1 MERKNVGG
9 REVLLEF
16 HQVGGFVRV
25 SAIDTQT
32 NTEVTAV
39 GSPNASEAELTQL
52 ALRKL
57 DYVLSKRKTEVKSER
72 PKRPGR
78 EI

>member
-1 MERKNVGG
+1 MERKNIGG

-16 HQVGGFVRV
+16 HQVGSFVRV
-25 SAIDTQT
+25 SAIDPQT
-32 NTEVTAV
+32 NTEVTTM
-39 GSPNASEAELTQL
+39 GSPNATEAELTQL

-57 DYVLSKRKTEVKSER
+57 DYVLGKKKTDDGKRQ

-78 EI
+78 VV